1 MPLPPTTVNLD
12 SQGLCRLL
20 NESQEIFEEA
30 KRLEDQE
37 VEEETW
43 YEKFSA
49 NIKQGFEA
57 LNKEHLGGKFVEKLQ
72 VLKLRMSPKREE
84 EEANSSG
91 SSQRGCTIGANLKS
105 SKDISELDPGPKSI
119 LATNLLLK
127 VTRRVQGVV
136 NQHGLALEFL
146 QTVIN
151 KLEERVSK
159 VEEKVNIDK
168 GWMEEEVKK
177 EVERL
182 VTPVK
187 EKVDQLEVEKET
199 LARDVDLAR
208 QRGMKGNLIL
218 STTQADV
225 NKLKPSNGQG
235 VMDMC
240 LKMIKTKTGVEIP
253 PSDVLAC
260 HAIGKRDRP
269 TYILRILNWG
279 PGSGWEA
286 LCAGMANGRTT
297 ANQNF
302 VKNGVFIN
310 FQLTPTRQHILQ
322 NVREAFN
329 RKLIMKFKVDQNGR
343 IFVSKV
349 KGVAEVFQPL
359 PWKEVTNL
367 GILAKECG
375 DNIQMPLVERRQVQ
389 Q

>member
-1 MPLPPTTVNLD
+1 MPLPLITVNLD
-12 SQGLCRLL
+12 SLGLCRLL
-20 NESQEIFEEA
+20 DESQEIFEEA

-43 YEKFSA
+43 YGKFSA

-57 LNKEHLGGKFVEKLQ
+57 LNKEHLGEKFVEKLQ

-84 EEANSSG
+84 EEANSS
-91 SSQRGCTIGANLKS
+91 SQRGCTIGANLKS
-105 SKDISELDPGPKSI
+105 SRDIGDLDPGPKSI

-151 KLEERVSK
+151 KLEERVSE
-159 VEEKVNIDK
+159 VEKKVNIDE
-168 GWMEEEVKK
+168 GWMEQEVKK

-187 EKVDQLEVEKET
+187 EKLDQLVVEKEA

-225 NKLKPSNGQG
+225 NMLKPSRGQG

-286 LCAGMANGRTT
+286 LCAGMASGRTT

-349 KGVAEVFQPL
+349 KGVPKVFEPL

-375 DNIQMPLVERRQVQ
+375 DNIQMPLVERRQIQ

>member
-1 MPLPPTTVNLD
+1 MGPSLNTVILD
-12 SQGLCRLL
+12 TNGLARLL
-20 NESQEIFEEA
+20 DESQDIFEEA
-30 KRLEDQE
+30 KRLEEQ
-37 VEEETW
+37 EEEEESW
-43 YEKFSA
+43 YGKFST
-49 NIKQGFEA
+49 NIKRGFET
-57 LNKEHLGGKFVEKLQ
+57 LNKEHLGEKLVEKLQ
-72 VLKLRMSPKREE
+72 VLKLRVSPKQEE
-84 EEANSSG
+84 EEAKTSG
-91 SSQRGCTIGANLKS
+91 SSQRDCTIGANYKCA
-105 SKDISELDPGPKSI
+105 KDINNKIDPSTKI
-119 LATNLLLK
+119 NLATNLLLK

-151 KLEERVSK
+151 KLEERVSE
-159 VEEKVNIDK
+159 VEKKVNIDE
-168 GWMEEEVKK
+168 GWLEEEVK
-177 EVERL
+177 RL

-187 EKVDQLEVEKET
+187 VKVDRLEEEKEE

-218 STTQADV
+218 STTQAEVD
-225 NKLKPSNGQG
+225 KLKPGRGQG

-260 HAIGKRDRP
+260 HAIGKRERP
-269 TYILRILNWG
+269 AYIVRILNWG
-279 PGSGWEA
+279 PDSGWEA

-322 NVREAFN
+322 NVREAHK

-349 KGVAEVFQPL
+349 KGVAQVYQPL

-375 DNIQMPLVERRQVQ
+375 ENVQMPLVERR
-389 Q
+389 